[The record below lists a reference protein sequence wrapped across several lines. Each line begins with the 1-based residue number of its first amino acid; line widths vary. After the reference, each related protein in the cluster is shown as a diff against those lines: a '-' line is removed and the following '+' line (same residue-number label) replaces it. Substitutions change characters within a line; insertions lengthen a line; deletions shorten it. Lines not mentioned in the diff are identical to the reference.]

1 MKLSC
6 LQVDALRTLCE
17 SIVWTHKIHEKQ
29 ADILLRHSSR
39 YRLVANVLLA
49 VSASGILA
57 AILIDERL
65 LNVFSALLMAASFVV
80 SVHRDSSNYE
90 ALAYEHASYAKEYL
104 KLREHATKLIVRL
117 DCENDCSSWL
127 DDYESL
133 QNDYLL
139 VCEHAPRTSEKA
151 VKEAGRAIKQGDEP
165 SLNELLDMLI
175 QKTGDGSADD

>member
-6 LQVDALRTLCE
+6 LQADALRTLCE

-175 QKTGDGSADD
+175 QKTEDGSADD

>member
-1 MKLSC
+1 MRLSR
-6 LQVDALRTLCE
+6 LQGTALRMLCE
-17 SIVWTHKIHEKQ
+17 NIVWTHKIHEKQ
-29 ADILLRHSSR
+29 ADILLNRSLK
-39 YRLVANVLLA
+39 YRVFANVLLA
-49 VSASGILA
+49 VSTSGVLT
-57 AILIDERL
+57 AIFVDEWL

-90 ALAYEHASYAKEYL
+90 ALVYEHASYAKEYL
-104 KLREHATKLIVRL
+104 KLRERATKLIVRL

-127 DDYESL
+127 YDYESL

-175 QKTGDGSADD
+175 QKTEGGSADD

>member
-1 MKLSC
+1 MRLSR
-6 LQVDALRTLCE
+6 LQGTALRMLCE
-17 SIVWTHKIHEKQ
+17 NIVWTHKIHEKQ
-29 ADILLRHSSR
+29 ADILLNRSLK
-39 YRLVANVLLA
+39 YRVFANVLLA
-49 VSASGILA
+49 VSTSGVLT
-57 AILIDERL
+57 AIFVDEWL

-90 ALAYEHASYAKEYL
+90 ALVYEHASYAKEYL
-104 KLREHATKLIVRL
+104 KLRERATKLIVRL

-175 QKTGDGSADD
+175 QKTEGGSADD